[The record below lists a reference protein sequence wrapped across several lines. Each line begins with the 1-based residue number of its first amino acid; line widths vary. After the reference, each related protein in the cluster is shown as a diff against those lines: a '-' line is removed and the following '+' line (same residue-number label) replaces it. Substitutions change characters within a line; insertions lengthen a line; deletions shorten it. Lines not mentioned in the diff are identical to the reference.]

1 MFLMKSSVEQNNH
14 YFDIFDQNTMKESF
28 FEPSFQVDSTKHIFD
43 SEPTAEKSYF
53 KLFFRADD
61 RFNLYKLERYDLLTY
76 LGDIGGLADITI
88 MISGF
93 LSIIFGRK
101 ILQAALTN

>member
-1 MFLMKSSVEQNNH
+1 MKQ
-14 YFDIFDQNTMKESF
+14 SF
-28 FEPSFQVDSTKHIFD
+28 FEPSFQVESTKYILK
-43 SEPTAEKSYF
+43 SEATAEKSYF

-61 RFNLYKLERYDLLTY
+61 KYNLYKLERYDLLTY

-101 ILQAALTN
+101 ILQAALTNSVFKI